1 MSRPLSGVFT
11 AAALTLAALPVLA
24 LGGTPAAAQPID
36 EKVVIVTVNGEPI
49 TTGDVA
55 YASEFL
61 GPRLAQIPEQFRG
74 RVIMDILID
83 RKLFAALGR
92 QGDVQSREAYK
103 NRLAFLTEEA
113 LRDIFIEKVMDA
125 EISDAEVRARY
136 DAEIAKLPKTEEMR
150 ARHVLLKTED
160 EAKAVAAEARGGA
173 DFAELAKAKSTGP
186 SGPGGGD
193 LGYFT
198 ADKMVPEF
206 SAAAAA
212 LEVGAVSDP
221 VKTQF
226 GWHVIKLED
235 KRMQAPPSFDEVK
248 TSVQRLVLAEKV
260 KARSAE
266 LRDAAE
272 IKYTKGFEPP
282 PLPTQAPA
290 PGQAPK
296 TGN

>member
-1 MSRPLSGVFT
+1 MFRPLLGTVAAVALMFT
-11 AAALTLAALPVLA
+11 ALAIGAS
-24 LGGTPAAAQPID
+24 PAAAQPAD
-36 EKVVIVTVNGEPI
+36 PKTVVVTVNGSPI
-49 TTGDVA
+49 TTADVT

-61 GPRLAQIPEQFRG
+61 GPRLAQIPQQFRG
-74 RVIMDILID
+74 RVIIDILID

-92 QGDVQSREAYK
+92 KGDVESQDAYK
-103 NRLAFLTEEA
+103 DRLAFLTEEA

-125 EISDAEVRARY
+125 EIGEAEVRARY

-212 LEVGAVSDP
+212 LEIGAVSDP

-235 KRMQAPPSFDEVK
+235 KRMQAPPAFETVK
-248 TSVQRLVLAEKV
+248 ASVQRLVLADQV
-260 KARSAE
+260 KARSLE
-266 LRDAAE
+266 LRKTAD
-272 IKYTKGFEPP
+272 IKFTEGFEPP
-282 PLPTQAPA
+282 PLPTQAPN
-290 PGQAPK
+290 